1 MVSYGTRNPMKK
13 CFQFTHHPSGTLVVA
28 VGCSLWPGPQEAT
41 RVEGKSA
48 VIYESK
54 DMECTKLQ
62 TLREREREREEKKG
76 VNCLMDK
83 ESPYCLMYKNSSFFA
98 FETFFPRE
106 E

>member
-41 RVEGKSA
+41 RVKGKSA
-48 VIYESK
+48 VIHESK

-62 TLREREREREEKKG
+62 TLCVCVCERERERERERKKKG
-76 VNCLMDK
+76 
-83 ESPYCLMYKNSSFFA
+83 
-98 FETFFPRE
+98 
-106 E
+106 